1 MKKTINIIIPVLN
14 EYESLDELIERLNKV
29 VIELEKNNYI
39 VDITFVDDGSEK
51 KFKDLLERYSEQEK
65 YIKVI
70 YLTRNFGHQAA
81 LRAGI
86 DNSSSDA
93 VIMMDGD
100 LQDPPELISEMV
112 NQWGKGFDVVN
123 AVRNKRKGGS
133 PIKKVIYKLFYI
145 IFSRSVDFSSTRDSG
160 DFRLISKWIADEIKE
175 IKEHNL
181 FLRGYIDWLGGKKT
195 TVSYV
200 RDPRFGGKPKY
211 GFGQLYK
218 LAMNGLVSLTDFFPT
233 LLIRVL
239 VISFFAV
246 MSIFAWV
253 SYNVIFNFEILVKG
267 WSSIILTLMISLLI
281 QLFGFTFITFYLKK
295 ILEQTSGLKNYQI
308 KKD

>member
-1 MKKTINIIIPVLN
+1 
-14 EYESLDELIERLNKV
+14 
-29 VIELEKNNYI
+29 
-39 VDITFVDDGSEK
+39 
-51 KFKDLLERYSEQEK
+51 
-65 YIKVI
+65 
-70 YLTRNFGHQAA
+70 
-81 LRAGI
+81 
-86 DNSSSDA
+86 
-93 VIMMDGD
+93 
-100 LQDPPELISEMV
+100 
-112 NQWGKGFDVVN
+112 
-123 AVRNKRKGGS
+123 
-133 PIKKVIYKLFYI
+133 LFYI

-211 GFGQLYK
+211 GFSQLYK

-267 WSSIILTLMISLLI
+267 WSSVILTLMISLLI

>member
-1 MKKTINIIIPVLN
+1 
-14 EYESLDELIERLNKV
+14 
-29 VIELEKNNYI
+29 
-39 VDITFVDDGSEK
+39 
-51 KFKDLLERYSEQEK
+51 
-65 YIKVI
+65 
-70 YLTRNFGHQAA
+70 
-81 LRAGI
+81 
-86 DNSSSDA
+86 
-93 VIMMDGD
+93 MMDGD

-112 NQWGKGFDVVN
+112 NKWDKGFDVVN

-133 PIKKVIYKLFYI
+133 PIKKIIYKLFYI

-195 TVSYV
+195 TVSYI

-218 LAMNGLVSLTDFFPT
+218 LAMHGLVSLTDFFPT

-253 SYNVIFNFEILVKG
+253 AYNVIFNFEILVKG

-308 KKD
+308 NRD